1 MLLSKLKDL
10 DAKPK
15 VQEMPPP
22 PMPEIKHPLGRS
34 ESSRGVMRVDNE
46 EDFKKMPYEGKAKY
60 DHELKALNAMK
71 TENPELSQKPKKMFF
86 EHYDTSEPY
95 CPNIPNNNN
104 PSGRPPNIPP
114 EMY

>member
-86 EHYDTSEPY
+86 ENMLVFSFRYLRQARTREPTV
-95 CPNIPNNNN
+95 PFSI
-104 PSGRPPNIPP
+104 
-114 EMY
+114 